1 MKLGNC
7 ALKCLS
13 RAKSLQG
20 QGKEEREEKKGME
33 EGGHGM
39 KRSVGSGR

>member
-1 MKLGNC
+1 MDVSAERK
-7 ALKCLS
+7 
-13 RAKSLQG
+13 RERT
-20 QGKEEREEKKGME
+20 GKGKREEKKGME

>member
-20 QGKEEREEKKGME
+20 QGKEEREEKKGMQKDGKAE
-33 EGGHGM
+33 DRLWGQ
-39 KRSVGSGR
+39 